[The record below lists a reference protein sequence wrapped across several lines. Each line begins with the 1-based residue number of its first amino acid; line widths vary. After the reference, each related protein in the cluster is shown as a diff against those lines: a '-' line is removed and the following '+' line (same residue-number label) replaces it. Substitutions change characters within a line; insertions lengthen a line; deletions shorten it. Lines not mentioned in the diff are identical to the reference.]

1 MSYDYSQQGYILTR
15 SLECRGALLHHVPHR
30 DAPLPGALRGST
42 ERCSSPLVVSWVAP
56 GTHQKRGRRSSHE
69 LQTLCRAH
77 CAACQEETEI
87 HTRCAQPLGRRGG
100 RFSDILH
107 PPKSVCL
114 EGCLQELEDRI
125 ILDAICLLPGQ
136 CLLLL
141 AAEEPPAQEASKATD
156 DEDNYNRD
164 ARDRAGRETGPALVY
179 RRVSGIDSRLLCDV
193 AGNRS
198 LIAIGRIAAHAIL
211 DTSDR
216 SIVTIAFHTLIRRE
230 IILRET
236 TPACTRLWCI
246 THVTPSC
253 T

>member
-1 MSYDYSQQGYILTR
+1 M
-15 SLECRGALLHHVPHR
+15 
-30 DAPLPGALRGST
+30 
-42 ERCSSPLVVSWVAP
+42 
-56 GTHQKRGRRSSHE
+56 
-69 LQTLCRAH
+69 LQTLCCVG
-77 CAACQEETEI
+77 CAAHQEGPEI

-156 DEDNYNRD
+156 NEDNYNGD
-164 ARDRAGRETGPALVY
+164 ARDCAGRETGPALVY
-179 RRVSGIDSRLLCDV
+179 RRISGIDGRLLRDV

-198 LIAIGRIAAHAIL
+198 LIAIGRIAAHAICY
-211 DTSDR
+211 TFNPVITIS
-216 SIVTIAFHTLIRRE
+216 IAFHTLIRRE
-230 IILRET
+230 IIPRET